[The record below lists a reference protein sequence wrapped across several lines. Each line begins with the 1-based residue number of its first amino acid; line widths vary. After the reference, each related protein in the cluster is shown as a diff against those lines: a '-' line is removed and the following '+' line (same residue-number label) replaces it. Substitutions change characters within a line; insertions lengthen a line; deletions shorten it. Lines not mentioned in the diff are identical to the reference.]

1 MPDLREQGPIPSQR
15 LRWWTVLLV
24 VWSLSGIYAGRY
36 LMRGWVPHD
45 EGAFAQSADRV
56 LHGELPHRDYT
67 EIYSGGLAYLN
78 AFAFRFLGESFA
90 TARIVLFVFFLAW
103 IPVVYW
109 IAAHLAAEWV
119 AGGVTLLAVVWSLP
133 NYPAAVPSWYNLFF
147 ATFGSAALLA
157 YLRHHG
163 RQWLFMA
170 GLCAGFSF
178 LAKVV
183 ALYYVAAVCLF
194 FVFLEQSETPPAA
207 SQSRSRLYTTFV
219 AVSLLLLVIGLTL
232 LQQGGP
238 FQSMVAF
245 VLPVAASVS
254 PLLVKETRA
263 LGRPDRYRFLALLR
277 MMAPFSLG
285 IAVPLLLFLVPYVR
299 AQAVG
304 ALLRGLFVLPFKR
317 VAGAYMAPPEV
328 ATFVPV
334 LFVAVVLVLGARLRG
349 TARWLLTLTVAG
361 LSAYDLVSSESN
373 SISYRTT
380 WLAAYWMIPVVTVLG
395 GGLAVRRAEQGNEGA
410 SDLERQ
416 QLFLFLSLTAFCSLV
431 QFPFAAP
438 PYFCYVAP
446 LAILTAVAVVR
457 RFPSIPRPLLAVLFA
472 HFMLFAIFRVT
483 PPFIYHMGL
492 FYEPYPETQMLDLPR
507 AGGLHVDRESANVYR
522 ELILLIQEHAGTGE
536 IYATPDCPEVY
547 FLAGYKN
554 PTRTLFDFFDDRNGR
569 TERIV
574 NMIDSLAIRVVVL
587 DLHPSFSDVVADD
600 LRSAVAQRFPEKRV
614 VGKFEVRWRS

>member
-1 MPDLREQGPIPSQR
+1 MPDLSEQGPIPSQR

-119 AGGVTLLAVVWSLP
+119 AGVVTLLAVVWSLP

-194 FVFLEQSETPPAA
+194 FVFLEQSEAPPAA
-207 SQSRSRLYTTFV
+207 SHSRSRLYTTFV
-219 AVSLLLLVIGLTL
+219 TVSLLLLVIGLTL

-263 LGRPDRYRFLALLR
+263 LGRPDRDRFLALLR

-285 IAVPLLLFLVPYVR
+285 LAVPLLLFLVPYVR

-317 VAGAYMAPPEV
+317 VAGAYMPPPEV

-373 SISYRTT
+373 SISYRAT
-380 WLAAYWMIPVVTVLG
+380 WLAAYWMIPVVTVLS

-410 SDLERQ
+410 SGLERQ

-446 LAILTAVAVVR
+446 LAILTAVAVLG

-492 FYEPYPETQMLDLPR
+492 FYEPYRETQMLDLPR
-507 AGGLHVDRESANVYR
+507 AGGLNVDRESANVYR
-522 ELILLIQEHAGTGE
+522 ELILLIQKHAGTGE

-554 PTRTLFDFFDDRNGR
+554 PTRTVVDFFDDRDGR

-574 NMIDSLAIRVVVL
+574 NMIDSRAIRVVVL

-600 LRSAVAQRFPEKRV
+600 LRSAVEQRFPEKGV
-614 VGKFEVRWRS
+614 VGKFEVRWRP